1 VEDLPSER
9 KEIAL
14 LARRKYAR
22 FVPRTREMPCDWRPT
37 AVINPETGMPFT
49 DASAWNLIADLAE
62 SGHPVK
68 EKILDQ
74 PKGEKAFEME
84 IGLSGNAS
92 KIYIKVQVKGGKIFG
107 RSFHCSYR
115 K

>member
-74 PKGEKAFEME
+74 PREKRP
-84 IGLSGNAS
+84 LKWRSG
-92 KIYIKVQVKGGKIFG
+92 
-107 RSFHCSYR
+107 
-115 K
+115 